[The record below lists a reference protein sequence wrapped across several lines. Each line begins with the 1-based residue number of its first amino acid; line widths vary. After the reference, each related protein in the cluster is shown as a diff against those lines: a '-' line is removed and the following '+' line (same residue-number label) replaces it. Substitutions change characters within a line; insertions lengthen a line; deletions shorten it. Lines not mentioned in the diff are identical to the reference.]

1 MKSLRRLL
9 QVFTFLPALLFAGQ
23 CFAESIVATIPIP
36 QPLGVDVN
44 PLTRLVYVASFLTPT
59 VSVISEET
67 NTVVDVITFPPGPD
81 GQSPEFDGVAVNP
94 FTSRL
99 YATDPRAGLVYVVA
113 IGRSNRILTS
123 IPVPAAGGVAV
134 NPVTDKIYVN
144 QFFPNTV
151 TIIDGKTNTV
161 TNTISVPS
169 PFRATVDIFSNR
181 VYVPSQG
188 FFGQVFVLDGKTD
201 AVLAQI
207 QTGNFTSR
215 VAVDFL
221 RHLAYASNQGF
232 TLATSSLSIID
243 TRTNTVVG
251 TIGTDL
257 GPNPVEVNPFTN
269 RIYAATGFQSPDIV
283 DIIDGHTRQIIN
295 RLPINSNPTD
305 SAIDL
310 VHHRLYI
317 TSTDFGVDPEN
328 SVVTVID
335 TRP

>member
-9 QVFTFLPALLFAGQ
+9 PIATILTALLFAGQ

-67 NTVVDVITFPPGPD
+67 NTVVDVITFPLGPD
-81 GQSPEFDGVAVNP
+81 GQIPEFDGVAVNP

-99 YATDPRAGLVYVVA
+99 YVTDPRAGLVYVVA
-113 IGRSNRILTS
+113 IGKRNRILTT
-123 IPVPAAGGVAV
+123 IPVFEAAGVTV

-151 TIIDGKTNTV
+151 AIIDGKTNTV
-161 TNTISVPS
+161 TNTISVPF
-169 PFRATVDIFSNR
+169 PLRATVDIFSNR
-181 VYVPSQG
+181 VYLPSQN
-188 FFGQVFVLDGKTD
+188 FFGEVFVLDGRTD

-232 TLATSSLSIID
+232 TVETSSLSIID
-243 TRTNTVVG
+243 TRTNRVVG
-251 TIGTDL
+251 AIATDL
-257 GPNPVEVNPFTN
+257 GPNPVEANPFTN
-269 RIYAATGFQSPDIV
+269 RIYAATGFQSPEVLDV
-283 DIIDGHTRQIIN
+283 IDGKARQIIN
-295 RLPINSNPTD
+295 RLPIASTPTD

-317 TSTDFGVDPEN
+317 TSTDFGSDPEGN
-328 SVVTVID
+328 VVTVID
-335 TRP
+335 TKP